1 MHISELADKPSM
13 KKVLITGIT
22 GFAGSYLAEH
32 LLSAGNYD
40 ISGTFL
46 FEKSIDNVEHIKRN
60 LNLIKADLSEEKSV
74 LKIIEE
80 VSPDIIFHLAA
91 LTSPADSFKN
101 PIATLNNNISLQVN
115 LLEAVR
121 KFDLLD
127 TKILI
132 TSSADIYGQVARE
145 NLPINEETPLM
156 PTSPYSVSKIAQ
168 DFLGLSYFLS
178 YKLKVIRVRPFNH
191 IGPRQSPNFA
201 VSSFAKQIAEIE
213 KGKRKPILRVGNLE
227 TKRDFTNVK
236 DMVNAYILAI
246 EKGKDG
252 EVYNIGSGVSYKI
265 SDILNK
271 LISMSSSEIEIEKD
285 KTLFRPGDTQDL
297 VCDARKFIK
306 LTGWKPEISIDTTLK
321 NTLDYWRN
329 II

>member
-1 MHISELADKPSM
+1 M

-32 LLSAGNYD
+32 LLSSNKYD
-40 ISGTFL
+40 ISGTYL
-46 FEKSIDNVEHIKRN
+46 FEESLNNVELAKDK
-60 LNLIKADLSEEKSV
+60 LNLIKADLSEEKTV
-74 LKIIEE
+74 FKIIED

-101 PIATLNNNISLQVN
+101 PTITLTNNISLQVN

-121 KFDLLD
+121 KYNLLN

-132 TSSADIYGQVARE
+132 TSSADIYGQVAKE
-145 NLPINEETPLM
+145 DLPIDEQTPLM
-156 PTSPYSVSKIAQ
+156 PTNPYSVSKIAQ

-178 YKLKVIRVRPFNH
+178 YKLNIVRVRPFNH
-191 IGPRQSPNFA
+191 IGPRQSPNFV

-213 KGKRKPILRVGNLE
+213 KGKKEPILHVGNLE
-227 TKRDFTNVK
+227 TKRDFTDVR
-236 DMVNAYILAI
+236 DMVAAYVLAI

-252 EVYNIGSGVSYKI
+252 EIYNIGSGTSYEI

-271 LISMSSSEIEIEKD
+271 LISKSLSKIKVEKD
-285 KTLFRPGDTQDL
+285 ETLFRPGDTPNL
-297 VCDARKFIK
+297 ICDARKFTE
-306 LTGWKPEISIDTTLK
+306 LTGWKPQISVDKTLED
-321 NTLDYWRN
+321 TLDYWRN